1 VSGDVVSNQASGNI
15 SGTVVQAGYIERLTI
30 QVDSGRYRVGNET
43 PAAPSCFVNRDAVRK
58 EIDERIAL
66 ARAADKPALMFLHGP
81 GGVGKTGA
89 AAYWVEQHAAEFP
102 DGVVYVKLADP
113 ERQALESAGEALGAA
128 LRKLGV
134 SEADL
139 QATTEDRA
147 AQLRALCRDK
157 KVLLLL
163 DDAANAA
170 QLAYFRPAG
179 PGCVL
184 LATSRWRQLNGL
196 SPDFFG
202 IAVPTLDVEFAHR
215 LVGELLAEHGKSVTA
230 DESEL
235 IVGAA
240 KGFPIAIELI
250 VSRLISASDRQR
262 ARLLRGIAD
271 RGWDALAKHDKL
283 LLTAHL
289 DMAYD
294 QLDADA
300 AAAYRV
306 LAAHPGRSFE
316 AELAEH
322 MVGGDPEDVAD
333 ALELLCDAHL
343 LTVDDNGRFHFH
355 DLAHAHARSK
365 AGPIPSELAWRIV
378 DWYLTYTVTFDRVL
392 SDRPRSGP
400 LYQVESNVEVTR
412 TAALAWLER
421 ERVNLAGA
429 VKLAEEAGQ
438 ADLAWQLCEALW
450 GLYHLHGH
458 YEDWI
463 DTHQVGLVAARRC
476 GNVEAEMRMES
487 QLGSAH
493 LGLGELDKAL
503 ECFRNSHGLAVSIG
517 HRQGQESALEW
528 QGKIELRRATALED
542 IELRRANMQEDVEL
556 RRAEGQNDVE
566 LRRVHAREALRCFD
580 LAWAVADDLREFA
593 LLRLQRCRALLVLAE
608 FAAAR
613 DEIVPAGEY
622 FKPTAETDNKAKCRL
637 ELGRALAGL
646 GEIDEARTAFAM
658 AERLFAEDGS
668 ESQRK
673 IAEGLRLQLDNVQE

>member
-1 VSGDVVSNQASGNI
+1 VSGDVVSNQASGDI
-15 SGTVVQAGYIERLTI
+15 SGTVVQAGLIERLEI
-30 QVDSGRYRVGNET
+30 QVGNGRYRVGNET
-43 PAAPSCFVNRDAVRK
+43 PAAPRCFVNREPVRR
-58 EIDERIAL
+58 EIDERIAQ
-66 ARAADKPALMFLHGP
+66 ARAANKPALVFLRGP

-89 AAYWVEQHAAEFP
+89 AAFWIDMHAAEFP

-113 ERQALESAGEALGAA
+113 ERQVLESAGEALGAA

-134 SEADL
+134 SEDEL

-170 QLAYFRPAG
+170 QLTYFRPTG

-184 LATSRWRQLNGL
+184 LATSRWRPSGL
-196 SPDFFG
+196 SPDFLG
-202 IAVPTLDVEFAHR
+202 VDVPVLDLEFAHR
-215 LVGELLAEHGKSVTA
+215 LVSDLLAEHGKSVTA
-230 DESEL
+230 EESEV
-235 IVGAA
+235 IVQAA

-250 VSRLISASDRQR
+250 VGRLIRASDRQR
-262 ARLLRGIAD
+262 ARFLRGVAE
-271 RGWDALAKHDKL
+271 RGWDALAENDKL

-316 AELAEH
+316 VELAQQA
-322 MVGGDPEDVAD
+322 VGGDPEDVVD
-333 ALELLCDAHL
+333 ALELLCEAHL
-343 LTVDDNGRFHFH
+343 LTVDDNGRYHFH

-365 AGPIPSELAWRIV
+365 AGAIPPDRAWRIV
-378 DWYLTYTVTFDRVL
+378 DWYLKYTVAFDRVL
-392 SDRPRSGP
+392 SNRPRSGP
-400 LYQVESNVEVTR
+400 LYQVASNVEVTR

-429 VKLAEEAGQ
+429 VKLAEAAGH

-450 GLYHLHGH
+450 GLYHLHSH

-463 DTHQVGLVAARRC
+463 DTHQVGLAAARQC

-493 LGLGELDKAL
+493 LGLGELDHAL
-503 ECFRNSHGLAVSIG
+503 ECFRDSYRLAASIG
-517 HRQGQESALEW
+517 HRQGQQSALEW
-528 QGKIELRRATALED
+528 QGKIELRRGHAQD
-542 IELRRANMQEDVEL
+542 GIELRQA
-556 RRAEGQNDVE
+556 
-566 LRRVHAREALRCFD
+566 HAREALRCFD
-580 LAWAVADDLREFA
+580 LAWAVADDPREFA
-593 LLRLQRCRALLVLAE
+593 LLRLQRCRALVVLGE

-622 FKPTAETDNKAKCRL
+622 FEAGGSETDNRAKCRL

-646 GEIDEARTAFAM
+646 GEIDQARAAFVV

-668 ESQRK
+668 EPQRK
-673 IAEGLRLQLDNVQE
+673 IAEGLRLQLDSEQE

>member
-1 VSGDVVSNQASGNI
+1 MVSNQASGNI

-43 PAAPSCFVNRDAVRK
+43 PAAPSCFVNRDAVRRK
-58 EIDERIAL
+58 IDERIEL
-66 ARAADKPALMFLHGP
+66 ARAADKPALMFLYGP

-89 AAYWVEQHAAEFP
+89 AAYWVEQHTAEFP

-113 ERQALESAGEALGAA
+113 ERQVLESAGEALGAA

-139 QATTEDRA
+139 LATTEDRA

-170 QLAYFRPAG
+170 QLAYFRPTG
-179 PGCVL
+179 RGCVL
-184 LATSRWRQLNGL
+184 LGAGRWRPSGL

-202 IAVPTLDVEFAHR
+202 IEVPRLDIEFAHR
-215 LVGELLAEHGKSVTA
+215 LVGELLAEHGRSVTA
-230 DESEL
+230 EESAV
-235 IVGAA
+235 IVQAA

-250 VSRLISASDRQR
+250 VSRLIGASDRQR

-271 RGWDALAKHDKL
+271 RGWDALAKNDKL

-316 AELAEH
+316 TELAEH

-378 DWYLTYTVTFDRVL
+378 DWYLRYTVTFDRVL

-429 VKLAEEAGQ
+429 VKLAEAAGQ

-503 ECFRNSHGLAVSIG
+503 ECFRNSHGLAVAIG
-517 HRQGQESALEW
+517 HRQGQESSLEW
-528 QGKIELRRATALED
+528 QGKIELRRVLA
-542 IELRRANMQEDVEL
+542 QEDVEL
-556 RRAEGQNDVE
+556 RRG
-566 LRRVHAREALRCFD
+566 HAREALRCFD
-580 LAWAVADDLREFA
+580 LAWAVADDPREFA
-593 LLRLQRCRALLVLAE
+593 LLRLQRCRALLVLVE

-622 FKPTAETDNKAKCRL
+622 FEPTAETDNKAKCGL
-637 ELGRALAGL
+637 ESGRALAGL
-646 GEIDEARTAFAM
+646 GEIDAARTAFAT

-668 ESQRK
+668 ESQRR